1 MAGKSFNIDIV
12 TPDTTVF
19 SGEVTRFSAPSV
31 DGYFEILYNHTPFLA
46 ALKIGIIALTDGEKR
61 KKYFAVSGGFAEVYD
76 NRVIVLAEAAEF
88 MEKIDMARV
97 QASKERALKRLA
109 GKSPE
114 VDVKRA
120 QIALLRSLN
129 RISVAE
135 KK

>member
-120 QIALLRSLN
+120 QIALLRALN

>member
-76 NRVIVLAEAAEF
+76 NRVIVLAETAEF
-88 MEKIDMARV
+88 MEKIDISRAQV
-97 QASKERALKRLA
+97 SKERALKRLA

-120 QIALLRSLN
+120 QIALLRALN
-129 RISVAE
+129 RISIAE

>member
-1 MAGKSFNIDIV
+1 MAGRSFNIDIV
-12 TPDTTVF
+12 TPDKTVF
-19 SGEVTRFSAPSV
+19 SGEAARFSAPSV

-61 KKYFAVSGGFAEVYD
+61 KKYFTVSGGFAEVYD
-76 NRVIVLAEAAEF
+76 NRVIVLAETAEF
-88 MEKIDMARV
+88 IEKIDISRAE
-97 QASKERALKRLA
+97 ASKERALKRLA

-120 QIALLRSLN
+120 QIALLRALN